1 MFSSRVDY
9 ERIKAVGPDRAAAEW
24 LLRCGAKVRFRG
36 FDRWQHDYNGLPTGP
51 LGRYQI
57 QAIDATE
64 SCIMYRGFDYLG
76 EWRLHTITVKI
87 PCMILIPYPC
97 STVLPV
103 FFLLFTIFTIQSQI
117 LQIHPCKSQRHRHKQ
132 GLRAKWKIRVFT
144 VFFFFFVNTSQCTH
158 WLHSCSKGILL
169 AAAFAV

>member
-1 MFSSRVDY
+1 MSFFFRVDY

-76 EWRLHTITVKI
+76 EWRLHTITDKI
-87 PCMILIPYPC
+87 LSMILIQHPC
-97 STVLPV
+97 CTVVLL
-103 FFLLFTIFTIQSQI
+103 FFLLFTLFTIIQSQI
-117 LQIHPCKSQRHRHKQ
+117 LQIHPCKLQRHLPHQLPVQ
-132 GLRAKWKIRVFT
+132 GAQLIFIHAGASHFCK
-144 VFFFFFVNTSQCTH
+144 H
-158 WLHSCSKGILL
+158 
-169 AAAFAV
+169 FALQ

>member
-1 MFSSRVDY
+1 MIQRCGLFLFCNMLIVCFCSRVDY

-76 EWRLHTITVKI
+76 EWRLHTITDKI
-87 PCMILIPYPC
+87 PCMILILYPLC
-97 STVLPV
+97 IVLLIFV
-103 FFLLFTIFTIQSQI
+103 LLFSSFTI
-117 LQIHPCKSQRHRHKQ
+117 LHIHPRKSQKTVITHEMKDAGFIFLTWQYSGHTQ
-132 GLRAKWKIRVFT
+132 FT
-144 VFFFFFVNTSQCTH
+144 AAQKT
-158 WLHSCSKGILL
+158 CS
-169 AAAFAV
+169 